1 MLLWESL
8 GPGGSATSHSRLLR
22 RWPSS
27 PAITPG
33 ASEASCSPQCCPLP
47 HSCTPEPSETT
58 TASTCPED
66 GTWRTGQ
73 HTALIHPGVTL
84 STYLWEGS
92 LSEKERSLGPLQLL
106 SVVFSAWHWEASL
119 MAQAV
124 KNPPAMHKTPV

>member
-27 PAITPG
+27 PATTPG

-66 GTWRTGQ
+66 VESRTA
-73 HTALIHPGVTL
+73 HSSHPTRSRFEHLSVGGVVIR
-84 STYLWEGS
+84 
-92 LSEKERSLGPLQLL
+92 EREETGALQLL
-106 SVVFSAWHWEASL
+106 SVVVSAWHREASL
-119 MAQAV
+119 VAQAV
-124 KNPPAMHKTPV
+124 KNPPAMQKTPV